1 MLFITVNT
9 GENIRISTE
18 RQVQTRKVK
27 KQISNLGITGARTQL
42 TALVAPAEDLDS
54 ILSIYT
60 AAQTHVRH
68 TGMQNTH
75 IKEKNIIHT

>member
-1 MLFITVNT
+1 MLFITANT

-18 RQVQTRKVK
+18 RLTGKVK
-27 KQISNLGITGARTQL
+27 KQISNLGITEARTQL

-54 ILSIYT
+54 ILSIYA